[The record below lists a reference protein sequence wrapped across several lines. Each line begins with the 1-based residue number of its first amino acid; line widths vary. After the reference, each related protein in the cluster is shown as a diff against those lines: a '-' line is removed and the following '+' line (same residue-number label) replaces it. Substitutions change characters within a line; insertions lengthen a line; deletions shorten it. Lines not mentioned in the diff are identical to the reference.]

1 MYFRAMTDEL
11 QGMGLSDTLIS
22 QESGNGTQLVAQLE
36 DQRRQLDELSE
47 SDELGRQRLQLS
59 IAETLVALE
68 KKEEAWQL
76 ARQVFDY
83 MVSEQQWQDAVEACD
98 VMYAADQPDSIAA
111 LCNGIWLAVTFPVDP
126 QLSTNLLDHVIDETP
141 KDSDGAAVAAAT
153 AHYLVE
159 LRAKDEAQ
167 RTSLGFLTGN
177 MLAGVANRHSDL
189 KEKDQID
196 FWVER
201 LELDQPDKFLP
212 RLATMLDVIIGD
224 KWWIDRDAIRAN
236 LPE

>member
-1 MYFRAMTDEL
+1 MTDEL

-22 QESGNGTQLVAQLE
+22 QESDTGAQLLAQLE
-36 DQRRQLDELSE
+36 SQRRQLDELAV
-47 SDELGRQRLQLS
+47 SDEFGRQRLQLS
-59 IAETLVALE
+59 IAESLVALE

-83 MVSEQQWQDAVEACD
+83 MVNEQQWQDAVEACD
-98 VMYAADQPDSIAA
+98 VMYASDQPDSITA
-111 LCNGIWLAVTFPVDP
+111 LGNGIWLAVTFPVDP
-126 QLSTNLLDHVIDETP
+126 QLSTNMLDHVIEETP

-159 LRAKDEAQ
+159 IRAKDDVQ
-167 RTSLGFLTGN
+167 RSSLGFLTGN

-196 FWVER
+196 FWVEK

-212 RLATMLDVIIGD
+212 RLATVLDVIVGD
-224 KWWIDRDAIRAN
+224 KWWIDRDALRAS

>member
-111 LCNGIWLAVTFPVDP
+111 LGNGIWLAVTFPVDP